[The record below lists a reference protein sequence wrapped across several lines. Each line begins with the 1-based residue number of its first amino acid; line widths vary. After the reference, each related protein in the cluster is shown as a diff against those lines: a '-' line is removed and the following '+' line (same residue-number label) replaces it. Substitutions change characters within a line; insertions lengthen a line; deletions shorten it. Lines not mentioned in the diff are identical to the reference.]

1 MAVPTVEYGLMD
13 IGSVIAPRVL
23 ATGPV
28 ATVYA
33 GHLAGAEVAV
43 KVFADRF
50 DRDTAARFDRERRA
64 LDSLRCRA
72 ILGVDDVVETSD
84 GRSGV
89 RMELCSGSLAGTL
102 GSLSLADIVDAGS
115 AIADALGAAHRVG
128 ITHGAVTP
136 HNVLYR
142 RSGEIVVGDF
152 GVVLRDRFPR
162 DPVHAL
168 EYTAPET
175 LRENLRSP
183 ASDLYGLGAV
193 LYAMLTG
200 APPFPRRTGQATSER
215 ILQVLREPPP
225 VVHDAPGVLAEL
237 VGRLL
242 AKNPAD
248 RPANAAEVA
257 AVLHGLQVRPAV
269 PDDDF
274 DFDDFAGS
282 TPTAA
287 HLSPAVL
294 TAPAVAV
301 PAVPIPAVPIPA
313 VPIPAVAVSDVV
325 VPTEAAPP
333 PMVGGRTLIH
343 TTAEPRTPRRRFKP
357 QHGLLVGLGAVA
369 VGLVTV
375 LPMVLDDQQSPSQAN
390 PSTVAAGS
398 SPQVSPSAAPRVVL
412 APPADLGRKVRLTW
426 SAEGDLD
433 FAVVVAGE
441 QIDTMVLVARRD
453 RTLTVPVDPDR
464 KYCFQVRATDGR
476 QIWTSEAL
484 PIRGARCKL

>member
-89 RMELCSGSLAGTL
+89 RMELCSGSLASTL
-102 GSLSLADIVDAGS
+102 GSLSLADVVDAGS
-115 AIADALGAAHRVG
+115 AIADALAAAHRVG

-142 RSGEIVVGDF
+142 RSGEVVVGDF

-225 VVHDAPGVLAEL
+225 VVHDAPGVLSEL

-242 AKNPAD
+242 AKDPAD

-257 AVLHGLQVRPAV
+257 AMLHGLQIRPAV

-282 TPTAA
+282 TPTTA
-287 HLSPAVL
+287 HPSPAVL
-294 TAPAVAV
+294 ATPAVAS
-301 PAVPIPAVPIPA
+301 PAVPIP
-313 VPIPAVAVSDVV
+313 DVV
-325 VPTEAAPP
+325 VPTEEAAPP
-333 PMVGGRTLIH
+333 PTIGGRTLIH

-412 APPADLGRKVRLTW
+412 AQPADLGRKVRLTW